1 VADFIP
7 QSDDDCL
14 AWMNQFS
21 GVILADAPRYMQ
33 QPSDANTI
41 ASAVQEFAAAL
52 LVTKDKNTRTPATTA
67 IKEIKRAAA
76 EGVCRQYAGLI
87 KRNGGISDADKIAAG
102 VPPMN
107 NSRESIEAPTTYP
120 IVSVYGALTNSHTL
134 RYHDQTTPDSSR
146 KPAGVT
152 QIQIFMVVGTADE
165 PSPESAKY
173 YGTFTRSPIG
183 VALDPADRSKVA
195 TYFGRWVTAKGLVGP
210 WSPPTSMTIAA

>member
-1 VADFIP
+1 MPDFIP

-21 GVILADAPRYMQ
+21 GVIVADPPRYMLQ
-33 QPSDANTI
+33 ASDGNTI
-41 ASAVQEFAAAL
+41 AVAVEEFADAL
-52 LVTKDKNTRTPATTA
+52 AVTDNANTRTPATTA
-67 IKEIKRAAA
+67 TKAIKRAAA
-76 EGVCRQYAGLI
+76 EAVCRQYAGLI
-87 KRNGGISDADKIAAG
+87 KRNGGISDDDKIAAG
-102 VPPMN
+102 VPPMS

-120 IVSVYGALTNSHTL
+120 VVSVYGALTNSHTL
-134 RYHDQTTPDSSR
+134 RYHDQTTPETSR
-146 KPAGVT
+146 KPAGAT

-165 PSPESAKY
+165 PSPANAKY

-183 VALDPADRSKVA
+183 VALDPADRGKVA